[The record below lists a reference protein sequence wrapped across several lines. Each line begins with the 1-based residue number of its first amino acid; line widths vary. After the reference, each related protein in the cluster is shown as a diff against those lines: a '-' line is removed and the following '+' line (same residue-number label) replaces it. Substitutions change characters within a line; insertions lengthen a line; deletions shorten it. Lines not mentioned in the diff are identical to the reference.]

1 MKLHLEMK
9 IIAVLLICL
18 TIVPFLMP
26 LAYFPINKFF
36 SELFSL
42 LTALAVFIIFAV
54 RAQEIKFTSATI
66 ACFMFSLFA
75 IIQPIFV
82 DITLF
87 SVNLYLFLLFI
98 TLGLFSIAITS
109 LTHDSSNKSS
119 REWLLE
125 IICWGLLTSGILQ
138 SLIGYV
144 QFLGHEADFQGWIL
158 QSSYNDGT
166 GSNIFGNLGQRNQ
179 YIDLLSTCAIAVIYL
194 LYQNRIKT
202 LLAIYLI
209 SIYNVA
215 ITLCAGRTVFVYFIF
230 SLIVCAIMMFFYRN
244 NPARFPKYKKFTLL
258 ILGYISLLIA
268 TELIIPIIL
277 TLFHTTSD
285 IPTGIKRLSSEYVGQ
300 STYRRFYEWYKALII
315 FTSHPIMGIGWF
327 QYPKEAIYMMLDKA
341 FYYIPANK
349 RLYTHCHNSILNI
362 LAETGIIGTAITIGY
377 GIIYSFYKILKD
389 CEDGL
394 IILAL
399 CSPVLMHSF
408 FEYPLWYSYFLVLL
422 VMFLSFAK
430 PIYII
435 SIRNFSITY
444 KTLAISASIILIFIS
459 IQSFNQ
465 AFNVL
470 RLATIP
476 EDTGAK
482 ISNIQQLETVIT
494 AKYDLLNYSA
504 LLALDAYLPQNI
516 YSAELL
522 QQDIKFIDLLGNIAP
537 FPSEIYK
544 QMIMYH
550 MLGNEDQA
558 LYYANL
564 LTHSYPALQQ
574 EFITQMSS
582 CTNCSGLVSAISSF
596 AYEDRSPFARWF
608 DAIHHK
614 QSY

>member
-1 MKLHLEMK
+1 MKLHIELK
-9 IIAVLLICL
+9 IIAILLICL

-36 SELFSL
+36 SEFFSI
-42 LTALAVFIIFAV
+42 LTALIIFIIFTM
-54 RAQEIKFTSATI
+54 RAREIKFSSVTI
-66 ACFMFSLFA
+66 ACFLFSVFA

-82 DITLF
+82 EITLF
-87 SVNLYLFLLFI
+87 SINFYLFLLFI
-98 TLGLFSIAITS
+98 TLGLFSTAITS
-109 LTHDSSNKSS
+109 ISNDIIS
-119 REWLLE
+119 RKFLLE
-125 IICWGLLTSGILQ
+125 MICWGLLISGILQ

-144 QFLGHEADFQGWIL
+144 QFLGHEGDFQGWIL

-179 YIDLLSTCAIAVIYL
+179 YIDLLSTCAVAVIYL
-194 LYQNRIKT
+194 LYQNKIKM
-202 LLAIYLI
+202 LLAVTII
-209 SIYNVA
+209 SIYNIA

-230 SLIVCAIMMFFYRN
+230 SLIICVIMLLLYKN
-244 NPARFPKYKKFTLL
+244 NQERFPKYKKVTLL
-258 ILGYISLLIA
+258 ILGYIGLLIA
-268 TELIIPIIL
+268 TELIIPLIL
-277 TLFHTTSD
+277 TLFHTQSD

-362 LAETGIIGTAITIGY
+362 LAETGIIGTLITIGY
-377 GIIYSFYKILKD
+377 GIIYSFYKTLKN

-394 IILAL
+394 IILVL
-399 CSPVLMHSF
+399 CSPILMHSF
-408 FEYPLWYSYFLVLL
+408 FEYPLWYTYFLVLL
-422 VMFLSFAK
+422 VMFISFAK
-430 PIYII
+430 PIY
-435 SIRNFSITY
+435 SINNFSIIY
-444 KTLAISASIILIFIS
+444 KATSIFIAIVLIVIS
-459 IQSFNQ
+459 FQSLSQ

-470 RLATIP
+470 RLATVP
-476 EDTGAK
+476 EDADTK
-482 ISNIQQLETVIT
+482 VYNIQQLEAVIT
-494 AKYDLLNYSA
+494 TKYDLLNYSA
-504 LLALDAYLPQNI
+504 LLALDAYLPQNL
-516 YSAELL
+516 YSIQLL
-522 QQDIKFIDLLGNIAP
+522 QQDIKFIDLLGSIAP

-544 QMIMYH
+544 QMIIYH
-550 MLGNEDQA
+550 MLGDENQA

-574 EFITQMSS
+574 EFIAQMSS
-582 CTNCSGLVSAISSF
+582 CPNCAGLVSSISSF